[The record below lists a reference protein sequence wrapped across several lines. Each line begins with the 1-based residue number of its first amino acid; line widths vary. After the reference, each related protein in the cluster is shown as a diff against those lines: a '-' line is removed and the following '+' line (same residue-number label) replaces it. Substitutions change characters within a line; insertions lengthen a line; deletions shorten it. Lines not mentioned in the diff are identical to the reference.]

1 MSTAAVAV
9 AAASR
14 RQSCYLCDLPR
25 MPWAMI
31 WDFTEPV
38 CRGCVNYEGADRVE
52 FVIETAR
59 QLKRAH
65 GCFPEGRSPPGAA
78 AASKPPPLSTKDLLL
93 QQPPPPLGHGAAEA
107 ASRAP
112 QALDRYPLAPAA
124 AAAAAAGSAERAP
137 PRLGSE
143 YGPGR
148 QPAGGPATPQPPPP
162 QPPPPPPVNGILVPN
177 GFSKLEEPPELN
189 RQSPNPRRGHAVPPT
204 LVPLMNGSAAPLPAA
219 LSLSGRA
226 AAASLAAISG
236 SGGSALGPAQPA
248 ELGGHKRPGSVPG
261 GGGGGGGGA
270 GAGAEHEPRDA
281 AKEKQPPAA
290 HRGPADG
297 LAASAAGAVSGAA
310 ELGGEGGGKGR
321 GPGEQDWVNKP
332 KTVRDTLLA
341 LHQHG
346 HSGPFESKFKKEPA
360 LAPGRMLGFEANG
373 ANGANGAKA
382 VARTARKR
390 KPSPEPE
397 GEVGPPK
404 INGEAQSWLTTQ
416 AEGMKIPMTP
426 APFVSPPPPTVSP
439 HSNRTTPPEAA
450 QNGQSPMAALIL
462 VADNAGG
469 NHASKDAN
477 QVHSTT
483 RRNSNSP
490 PSPSSMNQRRL
501 GPREVGSQGSS
512 TGGLEPVHPTSL
524 PDSSLAA
531 SAPLC
536 CTLCHERLE
545 DTHFV
550 QCPSVPS
557 HKFCFPC
564 SRQSIKQQGASGEVY
579 CPSGEKCPLVGS
591 NVPWA
596 FMQGEIATILAG
608 DVKVKKERDS

>member
-1 MSTAAVAV
+1 MAAAVAV

-65 GCFPEGRSPPGAA
+65 GCFSDGRSPPGAA
-78 AASKPPPLSTKDLLL
+78 APAAAKPPPPLSAKDLLL
-93 QQPPPPLGHGAAEA
+93 QPQPPPPLGHGGPEA
-107 ASRAP
+107 GPRAP
-112 QALDRYPLAPAA
+112 QPLERYPLAT
-124 AAAAAAGSAERAP
+124 ERAS
-137 PRLGSE
+137 RLGADFGGSRPA
-143 YGPGR
+143 PGLA
-148 QPAGGPATPQPPPP
+148 Q
-162 QPPPPPPVNGILVPN
+162 PPPPVNGILVPN

-219 LSLSGRA
+219 LGLAGRAAAA
-226 AAASLAAISG
+226 AAASLAAVSGAAAAGLG
-236 SGGSALGPAQPA
+236 SGPPA
-248 ELGGHKRPGSVPG
+248 ELGAHKRPASVS
-261 GGGGGGGGA
+261 GGA
-270 GAGAEHEPRDA
+270 AGEHEPREA
-281 AKEKQPPAA
+281 TAKEKQPPPPPA
-290 HRGPADG
+290 HRGPADT
-297 LAASAAGAVSGAA
+297 LAAATAGPA
-310 ELGGEGGGKGR
+310 ELGAEAAGKGR
-321 GPGEQDWVNKP
+321 APAEQDWVNRP

-360 LAPGRMLGFEANG
+360 LT
-373 ANGANGAKA
+373 A

-404 INGEAQSWLTTQ
+404 INGEAQPWLSTST
-416 AEGMKIPMTP
+416 EGLKIPITP
-426 APFVSPPPPTVSP
+426 TSSFVSPPPPTASP

-469 NHASKDAN
+469 SHASKDAN

-483 RRNSNSP
+483 RRNSSSP

-501 GPREVGSQGSS
+501 GPREVGGQGAGG
-512 TGGLEPVHPTSL
+512 TGGLESVHPASL

-591 NVPWA
+591 SVPWA

>member
-1 MSTAAVAV
+1 MAAAVAV

-65 GCFPEGRSPPGAA
+65 GCFPEGRSPTGAPTPA
-78 AASKPPPLSTKDLLL
+78 AKPPPLSAKDLLL
-93 QQPPPPLGHGAAEA
+93 QPPPQLGHAGAESA
-107 ASRAP
+107 RA
-112 QALDRYPLAPAA
+112 QALERYPLAP
-124 AAAAAAGSAERAP
+124 ERAQ
-137 PRLGSE
+137 RLAADFGGRA
-143 YGPGR
+143 GPGLP
-148 QPAGGPATPQPPPP
+148 PASAPSAAPA
-162 QPPPPPPVNGILVPN
+162 NGILVPN

-189 RQSPNPRRGHAVPPT
+189 RQSPNPRRAHAVPPT
-204 LVPLMNGSAAPLPAA
+204 LVPLVNGSAALG
-219 LSLSGRA
+219 LGGRA
-226 AAASLAAISG
+226 AATLAAVSG
-236 SGGSALGPAQPA
+236 APGLGAQPA
-248 ELGGHKRPGSVPG
+248 ELAGHKRPASVS
-261 GGGGGGGGA
+261 GA
-270 GAGAEHEPRDA
+270 VEHEARES
-281 AKEKQPPAA
+281 AKEKAPPA
-290 HRGPADG
+290 HRSPADG
-297 LAASAAGAVSGAA
+297 LAGAA
-310 ELGGEGGGKGR
+310 ELGADGAGKGR
-321 GPGEQDWVNKP
+321 APGEQDWAGRP

-346 HSGPFESKFKKEPA
+346 HAGPFESKFKKEPA
-360 LAPGRMLGFEANG
+360 LT
-373 ANGANGAKA
+373 A

-397 GEVGPPK
+397 GEAGPPK
-404 INGEAQSWLTTQ
+404 MNGEAQPWLSTA
-416 AEGMKIPMTP
+416 AEGLKIPITP
-426 APFVSPPPPTVSP
+426 TSSFVSPPPPTASP

-469 NHASKDAN
+469 SHAAKDAGL
-477 QVHSTT
+477 VHSTA
-483 RRNSNSP
+483 RRNSSSP
-490 PSPSSMNQRRL
+490 PSPSMNQRRL
-501 GPREVGSQGSS
+501 GPRDAGGPA
-512 TGGLEPVHPTSL
+512 GAAGLEPAHAASL

-591 NVPWA
+591 SVPWA

-608 DVKVKKERDS
+608 DVKVKKERES

>member
-1 MSTAAVAV
+1 MPAGSGGAPASGAAGSSDMAAAVAV

-78 AASKPPPLSTKDLLL
+78 APAAAKPPPLSAKDLLL
-93 QQPPPPLGHGAAEA
+93 QQQQQLGHGGPEA
-107 ASRAP
+107 APRAP
-112 QALDRYPLAPAA
+112 QALERYPLAAA
-124 AAAAAAGSAERAP
+124 AAERP
-137 PRLGSE
+137 PRLGSDF
-143 YGPGR
+143 GGSRPAAALA
-148 QPAGGPATPQPPPP
+148 QPPTPQ
-162 QPPPPPPVNGILVPN
+162 PPPVNGILVPN

-204 LVPLMNGSAAPLPAA
+204 LVPLMNGSATPLPAA
-219 LSLSGRA
+219 LGLGGR
-226 AAASLAAISG
+226 AAASLAAVSG
-236 SGGSALGPAQPA
+236 AAAAGLGSAQPA
-248 ELGGHKRPGSVPG
+248 EMGAHKRPASVSSS
-261 GGGGGGGGA
+261 A
-270 GAGAEHEPRDA
+270 AAEHEQREAA

-290 HRGPADG
+290 SHRGPADS
-297 LAASAAGAVSGAA
+297 LSTAAGAA
-310 ELGGEGGGKGR
+310 ELGPEGAGKGR
-321 GPGEQDWVNKP
+321 GPGEQDWVNRP

-346 HSGPFESKFKKEPA
+346 HSAPFESKFKKEPA
-360 LAPGRMLGFEANG
+360 LT
-373 ANGANGAKA
+373 A

-404 INGEAQSWLTTQ
+404 INGEAQPWLSTST
-416 AEGMKIPMTP
+416 EGLKIPITP
-426 APFVSPPPPTVSP
+426 ASSFVSPPPPTASP

-469 NHASKDAN
+469 SHASKDAN

-483 RRNSNSP
+483 RRNSSSP

-501 GPREVGSQGSS
+501 GPREVGGQGAGSA
-512 TGGLEPVHPTSL
+512 GGLEPVHPASL

>member
-1 MSTAAVAV
+1 MPAGSGGAPSSSSSSSGTAGSSDMAAAVAV

-65 GCFPEGRSPPGAA
+65 GCFPEGRSPPGAVATA
-78 AASKPPPLSTKDLLL
+78 AAKPPPLSAKDILL
-93 QQPPPPLGHGAAEA
+93 QHPQPLGHGGPEA
-107 ASRAP
+107 SPRAP
-112 QALDRYPLAPAA
+112 QALERYPLAAA
-124 AAAAAAGSAERAP
+124 AERP
-137 PRLGSE
+137 PRLGSDFS
-143 YGPGR
+143 GSR
-148 QPAGGPATPQPPPP
+148 PAAGLAQPPPP
-162 QPPPPPPVNGILVPN
+162 QPPPVNGILVPN
-177 GFSKLEEPPELN
+177 GFSKLEDPPELN
-189 RQSPNPRRGHAVPPT
+189 RQSPNPRRGHVVPPT

-219 LSLSGRA
+219 LGLSGRA
-226 AAASLAAISG
+226 AASLAAVSG
-236 SGGSALGPAQPA
+236 AAAAGLGSAQPG
-248 ELGGHKRPGSVPG
+248 ELGAHKRPASVSSS
-261 GGGGGGGGA
+261 A
-270 GAGAEHEPRDA
+270 AVEHEQREAA
-281 AKEKQPPAA
+281 AKEKQPPPPS
-290 HRGPADG
+290 HRGPADS
-297 LAASAAGAVSGAA
+297 LSTAAGAA
-310 ELGGEGGGKGR
+310 ELGTEGAGKSR
-321 GPGEQDWVNKP
+321 GPGEQDWVNRP

-346 HSGPFESKFKKEPA
+346 HSGPFESKFKKEPTLTA
-360 LAPGRMLGFEANG
+360 GRLLGFEANG
-373 ANGANGAKA
+373 ANGSKA

-404 INGEAQSWLTTQ
+404 INGEAQPWLSTST
-416 AEGMKIPMTP
+416 EGLKMPITSTSS
-426 APFVSPPPPTVSP
+426 FVSPPPPTASP

-469 NHASKDAN
+469 SHASKDAN

-501 GPREVGSQGSS
+501 GPREVGGQGAGS
-512 TGGLEPVHPTSL
+512 TGGLEPVHPASL

>member
-1 MSTAAVAV
+1 MSSAAVAV

-52 FVIETAR
+52 FVIDTAR

-65 GCFPEGRSPPGAA
+65 SFQEGRG
-78 AASKPPPLSTKDLLL
+78 PPPPPPHAKQP
-93 QQPPPPLGHGAAEA
+93 QQPPPPLGAKEMHAAVEA

-112 QALDRYPLAPAA
+112 
-124 AAAAAAGSAERAP
+124 
-137 PRLGSE
+137 
-143 YGPGR
+143 
-148 QPAGGPATPQPPPP
+148 
-162 QPPPPPPVNGILVPN
+162 PPPPPPHERYAPPPRLGAEYGRQVNGLPVPN
-177 GFSKLEEPPELN
+177 GFPKPDEPPELN
-189 RQSPNPRRGHAVPPT
+189 RQSPNPRRSHPVPPT
-204 LVPLMNGSAAPLPAA
+204 LVPLLNGAAIGIN
-219 LSLSGRA
+219 SRA
-226 AAASLAAISG
+226 ALAAISAAPTPLQG
-236 SGGSALGPAQPA
+236 SGAQGPPQQQQPPPGDA
-248 ELGGHKRPGSVPG
+248 GGHKRPGSVSSSSS
-261 GGGGGGGGA
+261 GGA
-270 GAGAEHEPRDA
+270 SDLDGKDKGGQQQQQAAASSARGSADALDQLGAEGKSRGA
-281 AKEKQPPAA
+281 A
-290 HRGPADG
+290 
-297 LAASAAGAVSGAA
+297 AAGGA
-310 ELGGEGGGKGR
+310 
-321 GPGEQDWVNKP
+321 EQDWVSKP

-341 LHQHG
+341 MQHG
-346 HSGPFESKFKKEPA
+346 GHAAGPYEGKFKKEA
-360 LAPGRMLGFEANG
+360 GMAGGRLLGYESNG
-373 ANGANGAKA
+373 AMAKSGARA
-382 VARTARKR
+382 ARKR

-397 GEVGPPK
+397 GEAGPPK
-404 INGEAQSWLTTQ
+404 INGEAQPWLPTSS
-416 AEGMKIPMTP
+416 EGMKITM
-426 APFVSPPPPTVSP
+426 AAASFMNPPPPTASP
-439 HSNRTTPPEAA
+439 HSNRTTPPEAV

-483 RRNSNSP
+483 RRNSSSP
-490 PSPSSMNQRRL
+490 PSPSVNQRRL
-501 GPREVGSQGSS
+501 GPSREVSSQGANA
-512 TGGLEPVHPTSL
+512 GGMEPVHPASL

-531 SAPLC
+531 SVPLC